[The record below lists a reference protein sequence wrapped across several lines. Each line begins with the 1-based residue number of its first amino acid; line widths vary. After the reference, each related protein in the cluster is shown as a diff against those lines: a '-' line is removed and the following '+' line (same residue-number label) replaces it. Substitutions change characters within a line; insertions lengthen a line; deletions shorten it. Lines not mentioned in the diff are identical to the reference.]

1 MPDGRR
7 VYALLS
13 IFLTTFFWGIS
24 YSSTKLLLGSLTPA
38 QIVFFR
44 LVLAVMIVVV
54 VFFGSR
60 QKPARGKDLLKM
72 IGGGFTG
79 IFLYFLFETNGLRF
93 TNAGTAALIISIIP
107 VLNVIAGFFIFKERY
122 SLRRWSGVFLSFAG
136 VYLII
141 GAGSDGALSLA
152 HLQGNFLVFLAAC
165 SWVVFTRINEPL
177 SHKYNNIT
185 INFHQSLTGVIL
197 LGLIVLPQG
206 IDLALF
212 NSPVI
217 FNLAFLGI
225 FCSAAAFFLYLY
237 ALKAL
242 GSATVTTFLNL
253 IPVFGVLGGVIILGE
268 TMASGKI
275 FGALTVFAGV
285 IMVTVGGKDNLPAP
299 KKEDLLPC
307 PHKAGR
313 DDEKFIYNSK

>member
-7 VYALLS
+7 VYALIA

-44 LVLAVMIVVV
+44 LVLAMMILVL

-60 QKPARGKDLLKM
+60 QKLARGKDLLKM

-79 IFLYFLFETNGLRF
+79 IFLYFLFETTGLRF

-107 VLNVIAGFFIFKERY
+107 VLNMIAGFLIFRERY
-122 SLRRWSGVFLSFAG
+122 SPRRWSGVFLSFVG

-141 GAGSDGALSLA
+141 GAGTDGALSLA
-152 HLQGNFLVFLAAC
+152 NLQGNFLVFLAAC

-177 SHKYNNIT
+177 SHRYNSVT
-185 INFHQSLTGVIL
+185 INFHQSLTGMIL
-197 LGLIVLPQG
+197 LGLLVLPRG
-206 IDLALF
+206 VDPALF
-212 NSPVI
+212 SSMVI

-275 FGALTVFAGV
+275 FGALTVFAGI
-285 IMVTVGGKDNLPAP
+285 IMVTVGGRDNLLASR
-299 KKEDLLPC
+299 KINL
-307 PHKAGR
+307 
-313 DDEKFIYNSK
+313 

>member
-7 VYALLS
+7 VYALIA

-44 LVLAVMIVVV
+44 LVLAMMILAL

-60 QKPARGKDLLKM
+60 QKLARGKDLLKM

-79 IFLYFLFETNGLRF
+79 IFLYFLFETTGLRF

-107 VLNVIAGFFIFKERY
+107 VLNMIAGFLIFRERY
-122 SLRRWSGVFLSFAG
+122 SPRRWSGVFLSFVG

-141 GAGSDGALSLA
+141 GAGTDGALSLA
-152 HLQGNFLVFLAAC
+152 NLQGNFLVFLAAC

-177 SHKYNNIT
+177 SHRYNSVT
-185 INFHQSLTGVIL
+185 INFHQSLTGMIL
-197 LGLIVLPQG
+197 LGLLVLPRG
-206 IDLALF
+206 VDPALF
-212 NSPVI
+212 SSMVI

-275 FGALTVFAGV
+275 FGALTVFAGI
-285 IMVTVGGKDNLPAP
+285 IMVTVGGRDNLLASR
-299 KKEDLLPC
+299 KINL
-307 PHKAGR
+307 
-313 DDEKFIYNSK
+313 

>member
-7 VYALLS
+7 VYALIA

-44 LVLAVMIVVV
+44 LVLAMMILAL

-60 QKPARGKDLLKM
+60 QKLARGKDLLKM

-79 IFLYFLFETNGLRF
+79 IFLYFLFETTGLRF

-107 VLNVIAGFFIFKERY
+107 VLNMIAGFLIFRERY
-122 SLRRWSGVFLSFAG
+122 SLRRWSGVFLSFVG

-141 GAGSDGALSLA
+141 GAGTDGALSLA
-152 HLQGNFLVFLAAC
+152 NLQGNFLVFLAAC

-177 SHKYNNIT
+177 SHRYNSVT
-185 INFHQSLTGVIL
+185 INFHQSLTGMIL
-197 LGLIVLPQG
+197 LGLLVLPRG
-206 IDLALF
+206 VDPALF
-212 NSPVI
+212 SSMVI

-275 FGALTVFAGV
+275 FGALTVFAGI
-285 IMVTVGGKDNLPAP
+285 IMVTVGGRDNLLASR
-299 KKEDLLPC
+299 KINL
-307 PHKAGR
+307 
-313 DDEKFIYNSK
+313 

>member
-7 VYALLS
+7 VYALIA

-44 LVLAVMIVVV
+44 LVLAMMILVL

-60 QKPARGKDLLKM
+60 QKLARGKDLLKM

-79 IFLYFLFETNGLRF
+79 IFLYFLFETTGLRF

-107 VLNVIAGFFIFKERY
+107 VLNMIAGFLIFRERY
-122 SLRRWSGVFLSFAG
+122 SLRRWSGVFLSFVG

-141 GAGSDGALSLA
+141 GAGTDGALSLA
-152 HLQGNFLVFLAAC
+152 NLQGNFLVFLAAC

-177 SHKYNNIT
+177 SHRYNSVT
-185 INFHQSLTGVIL
+185 INFHQSLTGMIL
-197 LGLIVLPQG
+197 LGLLVLPRG
-206 IDLALF
+206 VDPALF
-212 NSPVI
+212 SSMVI

-275 FGALTVFAGV
+275 FGALTVFAGI
-285 IMVTVGGKDNLPAP
+285 IMVTVGGRDNLLASR
-299 KKEDLLPC
+299 KINL
-307 PHKAGR
+307 
-313 DDEKFIYNSK
+313 